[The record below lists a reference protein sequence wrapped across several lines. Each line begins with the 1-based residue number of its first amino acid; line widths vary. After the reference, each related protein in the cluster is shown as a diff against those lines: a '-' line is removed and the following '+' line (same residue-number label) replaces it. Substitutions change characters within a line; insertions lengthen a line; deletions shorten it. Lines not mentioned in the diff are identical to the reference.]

1 MNFAL
6 ACLAKLEYPAV
17 SKPKIIPDRE
27 AIMKTTIAAAA
38 FVLSLA
44 PGGACNAQAALKGE
58 PMMMNRG
65 TVVLVDDGSCPK
77 GQIKQVAT
85 ELATGVLTNPYG
97 AVTRKCIPKQKT

>member
-1 MNFAL
+1 
-6 ACLAKLEYPAV
+6 
-17 SKPKIIPDRE
+17 
-27 AIMKTTIAAAA
+27 MKTI
-38 FVLSLA
+38 
-44 PGGACNAQAALKGE
+44 PGSAALVLLLAATGSCDAQTALKQE

-97 AVTRKCIPKQKT
+97 AVTRKCIPKERS